1 MSSPPRFEFLF
12 LRWLIIT
19 GVWTF
24 GLVWLLSYG
33 QKKHASHFQ
42 TVPLVKGNQTVG
54 LPLLGVAVDPTRRD
68 VYAIV
73 GRPEKTDRAWQFVI
87 VWKGNDGETYG
98 TTFAPGNASATL
110 CEENRNG
117 QVRTL
122 HQFDSG
128 SSSEIASRTTRNQ
141 NAEDTF
147 RYVLDS
153 LADDSL
159 LHRGK

>member
-1 MSSPPRFEFLF
+1 M
-12 LRWLIIT
+12 
-19 GVWTF
+19 
-24 GLVWLLSYG
+24 GLSAFAIVWLLSGG
-33 QKKHASHFQ
+33 QRNHASHLQ
-42 TVPLVKGNQTVG
+42 TVPLVKGNRTVG

-73 GRPEKTDRAWQFVI
+73 GQPAKNDRAGHFVI

-98 TTFAPGNASATL
+98 TTFGPGNTGATL

-122 HQFDSG
+122 HQFHNGTSELASG
-128 SSSEIASRTTRNQ
+128 TSGDQ

-159 LHRGK
+159 LHARK